1 MRKQIDILPGLL
13 NHRPVDQL
21 DCHSPIWISILKIK
35 NTGDYKIIIQDHNR
49 DDHDL
54 HDDEEDDDLALGL

>member
-1 MRKQIDILPGLL
+1 MIKIVPGLL

-21 DCHSPIWISILKIK
+21 DCHSPIWISILKWK
-35 NTGDYKIIIQDHNR
+35 NTGDYKDHNR
-49 DDHDL
+49 DDHSL